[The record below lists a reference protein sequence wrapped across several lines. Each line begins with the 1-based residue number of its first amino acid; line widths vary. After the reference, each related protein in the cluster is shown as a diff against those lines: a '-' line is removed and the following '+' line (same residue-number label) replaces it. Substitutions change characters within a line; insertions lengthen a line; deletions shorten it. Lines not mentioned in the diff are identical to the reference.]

1 MPPCEGRAPSPW
13 PPGLPADSTQ
23 EGAGAA
29 EYPPCGWS
37 PAESGQCTG
46 LRVHSARG
54 PARRWAAGSRLRR
67 ESEPASAAPIAG
79 GPVPSLDE
87 HVRRKEPG
95 RRGATWHTAAPRSR
109 GFVMRPGPH
118 QPGDPGPC
126 RGLQAAPGGVVP
138 GTRAA
143 RAGPLLQALGV
154 GSRGR
159 DWPARSC
166 GPILRSRHTAALP
179 PSEAASR
186 HSTAFVRRL
195 RSRETAS
202 QRRSQKP
209 SPPSTRPHTLH
220 DTAPA
225 ASGPHARRA
234 CPAGRASVAGGGTLP
249 SHREQ
254 VPPAGDPP
262 APSHTL
268 TATEPAWP
276 CQHAAAG
283 GPFSWDSSGL

>member
-1 MPPCEGRAPSPW
+1 MLPSVHPAAGRLLSLVSAQVCESTLPEARPGAGRPARGYGVSQNRPQRLPSPGAQCRAW
-13 PPGLPADSTQ
+13 TSMCAGRNQGEGVQLGTPLLRGVGVSSCDLAHTSPGTQ
-23 EGAGAA
+23 
-29 EYPPCGWS
+29 
-37 PAESGQCTG
+37 
-46 LRVHSARG
+46 G
-54 PARRWAAGSRLRR
+54 PAAGSRLLLGGG
-67 ESEPASAAPIAG
+67 AGDAG
-79 GPVPSLDE
+79 GQ
-87 HVRRKEPG
+87 G
-95 RRGATWHTAAPRSR
+95 RAP
-109 GFVMRPGPH
+109 P
-118 QPGDPGPC
+118 
-126 RGLQAAPGGVVP
+126 
-138 GTRAA
+138 
-143 RAGPLLQALGV
+143 QALGV

-195 RSRETAS
+195 RSRKTAS

-234 CPAGRASVAGGGTLP
+234 RPAGRTSVAGGGTLP

-283 GPFSWDSSGL
+283 

>member
-1 MPPCEGRAPSPW
+1 MLPSVHPAAGRLLSLVSAQVCESTLPEARPGAGRPARGYGVSQNRPQRLPSP
-13 PPGLPADSTQ
+13 
-23 EGAGAA
+23 GA
-29 EYPPCGWS
+29 
-37 PAESGQCTG
+37 QC
-46 LRVHSARG
+46 RARTSMC
-54 PARRWAAGSRLRR
+54 AGRNQ
-67 ESEPASAAPIAG
+67 
-79 GPVPSLDE
+79 
-87 HVRRKEPG
+87 G
-95 RRGATWHTAAPRSR
+95 RRGATWHTAALRSR

-234 CPAGRASVAGGGTLP
+234 HPAGRTSVAGGGTLP

-254 VPPAGDPP
+254 VPPAGDRP

>member
-1 MPPCEGRAPSPW
+1 MCAGRN
-13 PPGLPADSTQ
+13 Q
-23 EGAGAA
+23 
-29 EYPPCGWS
+29 
-37 PAESGQCTG
+37 
-46 LRVHSARG
+46 
-54 PARRWAAGSRLRR
+54 
-67 ESEPASAAPIAG
+67 
-79 GPVPSLDE
+79 
-87 HVRRKEPG
+87 G

-109 GFVMRPGPH
+109 GFVVRPGPD

-143 RAGPLLQALGV
+143 RPGPLLQALGV

-166 GPILRSRHTAALP
+166 GPILRSRHTASLP

-195 RSRETAS
+195 RSRKTAS

-209 SPPSTRPHTLH
+209 SPPTRPHTLH

-234 CPAGRASVAGGGTLP
+234 RPAGRASVAGGGTLSRRTGSRFRRP
-249 SHREQ
+249 ATGPHRLTRRRPRS
-254 VPPAGDPP
+254 PPGRVSMRPRADRSPGI
-262 APSHTL
+262 L
-268 TATEPAWP
+268 LVCEPVIE
-276 CQHAAAG
+276 
-283 GPFSWDSSGL
+283 